1 MEAIIGQRIR
11 NSRVHKGLSMQE
23 VADTIGVS
31 KQMIN
36 KYEQGKS
43 MPTSD
48 KLIALSKL
56 FQQKVDYFFRKQEV
70 IIGEISF
77 RKKNKFGAKK
87 INSLKEE
94 IRIQIENYLFIEN
107 ICEVS
112 NAFENPLK
120 NNTIQNEQQVKDA
133 VKQIRDY
140 WNIGLDAIHNIIDLL
155 EDNHIKVIEVDDETG
170 SFDGLATIIDGK
182 YHIIVIA
189 KAMPIERKRFTIVHE
204 LGHLLLPITAFDEKQ
219 QEKYC
224 NIFASEMLFSEA
236 NVFIEFGRQRS
247 RISFEELKNVQEKY
261 GISISAIVYKLGETK
276 IMSQDRVK
284 KFYQRL
290 NLEPSLKEI
299 LEKSRYDGLAH
310 SNRYENLVYRAVSEE
325 LISMSKASSLL
336 QLSLDELKNK
346 LTANIR

>member
-1 MEAIIGQRIR
+1 MESIIGQRIR

-43 MPTSD
+43 MPTSE

-56 FQQKVDYFFRKQEV
+56 FQQKIDYFFRKPEV
-70 IIGEISF
+70 IIEEISF
-77 RKKNKFGAKK
+77 RKKSKFGTKK
-87 INSLKEE
+87 VNALKEE

-112 NAFENPLK
+112 NTFKNPLD
-120 NNTIQNEQQVKDA
+120 QHFVANENDIKEA
-133 VKQIRDY
+133 VKVVRNF
-140 WNIGLDAIHNIIDLL
+140 WNIGQDAIHNIIDLL
-155 EDNHIKVIEVDDETG
+155 EDNHIKVIEVEDESG
-170 SFDGLATIIDGK
+170 SFDGLATIIDRK

-189 KAMPIERKRFTIVHE
+189 KGMPIERKRFTLLHE
-204 LGHLLLPITAFDEKQ
+204 LGHLLLPISGFEEKQ
-219 QEKYC
+219 QEKFC
-224 NIFASEMLFSEA
+224 NVFASEMLLSEA
-236 NVFIEFGRQRS
+236 NVITEFGSSRS
-247 RISFEELKNVQEKY
+247 RVSLEELKNVQEKY
-261 GISISAIVYKLGETK
+261 GISISAIVYKLGQTK
-276 IMSQDRVK
+276 IMSQERVK

-290 NLEPSLKEI
+290 NFESNLKQEVE
-299 LEKSRYDGLAH
+299 LTRYDGLEH

-336 QLSLDELKNK
+336 QISLDQLKNK